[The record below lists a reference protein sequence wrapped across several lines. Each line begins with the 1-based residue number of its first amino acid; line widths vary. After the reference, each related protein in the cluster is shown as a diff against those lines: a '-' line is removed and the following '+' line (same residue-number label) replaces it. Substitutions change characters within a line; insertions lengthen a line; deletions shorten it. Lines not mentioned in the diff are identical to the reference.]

1 MAEPKLIDMAYSK
14 AELKVKNKDMAIGPS
29 GQPDPYPWGLNIRLE
44 KESLDKLG
52 ITKLPGVGDEFHFV
66 AVAKVT
72 SVQSSAREG
81 TGEESSVGLQ
91 ITMMQIVLAESEAD
105 EKGEKETPA
114 SEGKETPNLMRYY
127 QEGK

>member
-1 MAEPKLIDMAYSK
+1 MATTPKLVDMAYSK
-14 AELKVKNKDMAIGPS
+14 ADLKAKNKEMAVGIN

-44 KESLDKLG
+44 KDSLDKLG
-52 ITKLPGVGDEFHFV
+52 MAKLPRVGEEFHFM

-81 TGEESSVGLQ
+81 SGEESSVGLQ
-91 ITMMQIVLAESEAD
+91 ITMMQIVLAESAEE

-114 SEGKETPNLMRYY
+114 SESRETPSLMKYY
-127 QEGK
+127 KG